1 MRPIKTYN
9 EFIKESTVNE
19 RKKYDYPSFQ
29 SNRGIHY
36 QDMLIS
42 KGYWSYMGK
51 ERYGKG
57 LYMNIDNRQ
66 TYGFGPDDIEYFK
79 KHLKDIEVMESAL
92 YEATVEMDALN
103 PDDKDFLK
111 FLKKNKVKIINKI
124 MDGPGGGAPV
134 ITMQG
139 KKEDLKKV
147 LADPELGW
155 DDPDLAEYIKES
167 INEAVKLSL
176 DVEEPFSDKEEKKA
190 ASKYKWVPKASPITI
205 SKVEGEIN
213 EDETDITI
221 QFSNGDE
228 IYYRWDASRKSA
240 EIVTYNDDSYKVAE
254 DVLDIVFGST
264 STVVGDVALVYSKFK
279 DGLNPSYFTKY

>member
-29 SNRGIHY
+29 TNKGIYY

-42 KGYWSYMGK
+42 SGYWSYMGK

-66 TYGFGPDDIEYFK
+66 TYGFSPDDIEYFK

-92 YEATVEMDALN
+92 NEAKLSKIHNAA
-103 PDDKDFLK
+103 
-111 FLKKNKVKIINKI
+111 KKGSYPITLVVTEKGKVIKQELV
-124 MDGPGGGAPV
+124 GTPV
-134 ITMQG
+134 IVPAAFNQLQ
-139 KKEDLKKV
+139 KEYPNAK
-147 LADPELGW
+147 
-155 DDPDLAEYIKES
+155 ISIES
-167 INEAVKLSL
+167 RTGETLFVESVNEAVKLSL

-190 ASKYKWVPKASPITI
+190 AAKYKWVPKASPITI
-205 SKVEGEIN
+205 SKVEGEIT
-213 EDETDITI
+213 EDGTDITI

-240 EIVTYNDDSYKVAE
+240 EIVTYNDDSYKVDE

-279 DGLNPSYFTKY
+279 DGLNPSLFIKY